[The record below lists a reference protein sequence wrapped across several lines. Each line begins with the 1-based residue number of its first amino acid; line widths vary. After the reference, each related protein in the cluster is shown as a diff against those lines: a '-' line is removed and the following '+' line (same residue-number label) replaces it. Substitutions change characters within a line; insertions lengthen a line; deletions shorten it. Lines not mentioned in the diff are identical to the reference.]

1 MFHTL
6 FYKPMYNAL
15 IFILD
20 ILPSH
25 DVALAVIILT
35 ILIKIILLPLSH
47 KMFVTQINQKKIQP
61 LITKVQEEYKDNR
74 QMLGLKMM
82 EIYKENKINPF
93 SSILLMI
100 IQIPIVFALYFVFAN
115 GGLPEIVVADLYS
128 FVSQVNNINHILFGV
143 DFTKAN
149 IIVGLVAAVSQYIQ
163 IRYSLQNMKPLVD
176 KPMSEMKPEE
186 MMQKQMSFM
195 MKYFIPILIFIASIK
210 VSAAVA
216 LYWIVSSLFMIA
228 QELYFRNKYKDELLE
243 GIFPKV

>member
-1 MFHTL
+1 
-6 FYKPMYNAL
+6 MYNAL

-25 DVALAVIILT
+25 DVAIAVTILT
-35 ILIKIILLPLSH
+35 IIIKLILLPLSY
-47 KMFVTQINQKKIQP
+47 KMFKTQILQRKIQP
-61 LITKVQEEYKDNR
+61 LISKVQEEYKDNR

-82 EIYKENKINPF
+82 EIYKENKLNPF

-115 GGLPEIVVADLYS
+115 GGLPEIVAGDLYS

-149 IIVGLVAAVSQYIQ
+149 IVVGSIAAISQYIQ
-163 IRYSLQNMKPLVD
+163 IRLSLQNMKPIEN
-176 KPMSEMKPEE
+176 KPLSEMKPEE

-195 MKYFIPILIFIASIK
+195 MKYFIPILIFIASLK

-216 LYWIVSSLFMIA
+216 LYWIVSSVFMIA
-228 QELYFRNKYKDELLE
+228 QELYFRNKHKEDFAAL
-243 GIFPKV
+243 K

>member
-25 DVALAVIILT
+25 DVATAVIILT

-47 KMFVTQINQKKIQP
+47 KMFKTQILQKKIQP
-61 LITKVQEEYKDNR
+61 LISKIQEEYKDNK
-74 QMLGLKMM
+74 QMLGVKML
-82 EIYKENKINPF
+82 EIYKEHKLNPF
-93 SSILLMI
+93 SSLLLMI
-100 IQIPIVFALYFVFAN
+100 IQIPIVLALYFVFAR
-115 GGLPEIVVADLYS
+115 GGLPEIILADLYP
-128 FVSQVNNINHILFGV
+128 FVSNVNNINHILLGI

-149 IIVGLVAAVSQYIQ
+149 VLVGFIAGLSQYIQ
-163 IRYSLQNMKPLVD
+163 IRLSLQNMTPVDPNKPI
-176 KPMSEMKPEE
+176 SEMKPEE

-195 MKYFIPILIFIASIK
+195 MKYFIPILIFIASLQ

-216 LYWIVSSLFMIA
+216 LYWIISSVFMIA
-228 QELYFRNKYKDELLE
+228 QELYFRNKYKVELLQV
-243 GIFPKV
+243 K

>member
-20 ILPSH
+20 LLPSH

-35 ILIKIILLPLSH
+35 IIIKLILLPLSY
-47 KMFVTQINQKKIQP
+47 KMFRTQILQRKIQP
-61 LITKVQEEYKDNR
+61 IISKLQEEYKDNK
-74 QMLGLKMM
+74 QVLGLKMM
-82 EIYKENKINPF
+82 EVYKEYKLNPF

-100 IQIPIVFALYFVFAN
+100 IQIPIVFALYFVFAR

-128 FVSQVNNINHILFGV
+128 FVSHVNNINHILFGI

-149 IIVGLVAAVSQYIQ
+149 LVVGLVAALSQYVQ
-163 IRYSLQNMKPLVD
+163 IRLSLQNMVAPSD
-176 KPMSEMKPEE
+176 KPVSEMKPEE
-186 MMQKQMSFM
+186 LMQKQMSFM
-195 MKYFIPILIFIASIK
+195 MKYFIPILIFVASLK

-216 LYWIVSSLFMIA
+216 LYWIVSSLFMII
-228 QELYFRNKYKDELLE
+228 QELYFRTKHKEDF
-243 GIFPKV
+243 IK

>member
-20 ILPSH
+20 ILPNH

-35 ILIKIILLPLSH
+35 IIIKLVLLPLSH
-47 KMFVTQINQKKIQP
+47 KMFVTQIAQKKVQP
-61 LITKVQEEYKDNR
+61 IIAKIQEEYKDNR
-74 QMLGLKMM
+74 QMLGVKLL
-82 EIYKENKINPF
+82 EVYKEHKINPF

-115 GGLPEIVVADLYS
+115 GGLPEIKMDDLYS
-128 FVSQVNNINHILFGV
+128 FISHANNVRHIFLGI

-149 IIVGLVAAVSQYIQ
+149 IFIGIIAALSQYGQ
-163 IRYSLQNMKPLVD
+163 IRLSLQNIKPQD
-176 KPMSEMKPEE
+176 KPKSEMKPEE
-186 MMQKQMSFM
+186 LMQQQMSFM
-195 MKYFIPILIFIASIK
+195 MKYFMPILIFVASLQ

-216 LYWIVSSLFMIA
+216 LYWIVSSIFMIA
-228 QELYFRNKYKDELLE
+228 QELYFRNKYKDQLA
-243 GIFPKV
+243 K

>member
-20 ILPSH
+20 ILPTH
-25 DVALAVIILT
+25 DVAIAVIILT

-47 KMFVTQINQKKIQP
+47 KMFKTQIIQRKIQP
-61 LITKVQEEYKDNR
+61 IISKIQEEYKDNK
-74 QMLGLKMM
+74 QMLGVKLL
-82 EIYKENKINPF
+82 EVYKEHKLNPF

-115 GGLPEIVVADLYS
+115 GGLPEINTTDLYS
-128 FVSQVNNINHILFGV
+128 FVSRVNNINHILLGI

-149 IIVGLVAAVSQYIQ
+149 IVVGFLAALFQYIQ
-163 IRYSLQNMKPLVD
+163 IRLSLQNMNKIEDKPL
-176 KPMSEMKPEE
+176 SEMKPEE

-195 MKYFIPILIFIASIK
+195 MKYFIPIVIFIASLK

-216 LYWIVSSLFMIA
+216 LYWIVSSLFMIG
-228 QELYFRNKYKDELLE
+228 QELYFRNKYKEQL
-243 GIFPKV
+243 K

>member
-1 MFHTL
+1 
-6 FYKPMYNAL
+6 MYNAL

-20 ILPSH
+20 ILPTH
-25 DVALAVIILT
+25 DVATAVIILT

-47 KMFVTQINQKKIQP
+47 KMFKTQIIQKRIQP
-61 LITKVQEEYKDNR
+61 LISKIQEEYKDNK
-74 QMLGLKMM
+74 QMLGVKML
-82 EIYKENKINPF
+82 EVYKEHKLNPF

-128 FVSQVNNINHILFGV
+128 FVSHVNNINHILFGI

-149 IIVGLVAAVSQYIQ
+149 AIIGFIAAFSQYIQ
-163 IRYSLQNMKPLVD
+163 IRFSLQNMPAVD
-176 KPMSEMKPEE
+176 KTKALKDMKPEE

-195 MKYFIPILIFIASIK
+195 MKYFLPIVIFIASLK

-216 LYWIVSSLFMIA
+216 LYWIVSSVFMIA
-228 QELYFRNKYKDELLE
+228 QELYFRNKYKDQLTLT
-243 GIFPKV
+243 K

>member
-20 ILPSH
+20 ILPNH
-25 DVALAVIILT
+25 DVALAVILLT
-35 ILIKIILLPLSH
+35 ILIKVILLPLSH

-115 GGLPEIVVADLYS
+115 GGLPEIVVVDLYS
-128 FVSQVNNINHILFGV
+128 FVSHINNINHILFGI

-149 IIVGLVAAVSQYIQ
+149 IVVGLIAAISQYIQ
-163 IRYSLQNMKPLVD
+163 IRLSLQNMKPAID

-195 MKYFIPILIFIASIK
+195 MKYFIPVLIFIASLK

-216 LYWIVSSLFMIA
+216 LYWIVSSVFMIA
-228 QELYFRNKYKDELLE
+228 QELYFRNKYKED
-243 GIFPKV
+243 IAKVK